1 MMSSRRSAAVFV
13 VAMTATACGNL
24 GTLPA
29 PPEITTGTFELLRI
43 DGELI
48 PRTINISGRPCSIS
62 SSTLTLY
69 DSQSFHWDGVCG
81 GASAVASLAFGVS
94 SVFRQAARDSIVF
107 PVPPPLNASWAA
119 ARLTGS
125 TLTLRTLPL
134 SETFGEHT
142 WTFSRVY

>member
-1 MMSSRRSAAVFV
+1 MMSSRRSAVLVAAV
-13 VAMTATACGNL
+13 TASACGNL

-29 PPEITTGTFELLRI
+29 PPEITTGTFVLRRI

-48 PRTINISGRPCSIS
+48 PRTINISGRPCSVA
-62 SSTLTLY
+62 SSTLTLN
-69 DSQSFHWDGVCG
+69 DSESFHWDGMCE
-81 GASAVASLAFGVS
+81 GAGAVPSLAFGVS

-119 ARLTGS
+119 ARLDGS

-142 WTFSRVY
+142 WTFARVH